1 MDVREWFDQETP
13 RPRVSSKWVSRAL
26 KSRRITDDPKAE
38 RRCVWIGAQ
47 PVSDLRRNRTRLR
60 IPGQA
65 KATVVMLPHRQA
77 IWVYDLLREA
87 LLQQNRTS
95 SYPLLRDAMR
105 AFPGKPADFESF
117 MKDSSWK
124 KIRAAGLLLV

>member
-38 RRCVWIGAQ
+38 RRCVWIGGL
-47 PVSDLRRNRTRLR
+47 PVSEQRGNSTRLK
-60 IPGQA
+60 ILGQT
-65 KATVVMLPHRQA
+65 KDIVVILPHRQA
-77 IWVYDLLREA
+77 IWLYDLLREA

-117 MKDSSWK
+117 MRDSSWK